1 MTAPP
6 PRADGR
12 LLLEAFRRY
21 LRDHSL
27 PVTQQREAVAAA
39 VFFADRHVSVSDLER
54 ALGDRGEHVGKATV
68 YRTLELLVR
77 AGLIQEHDFGEGFKR
92 YEPLAARGYHEHLI
106 CVRCGRVEEFYGEP
120 LQKLRRQIES
130 HFGFQI
136 VVARTEVG
144 GYCSHC
150 QALRAREV
158 ADAAQEPVQP
168 NSRRPRRGD
177 G

>member
-39 VFFADRHVSVSDLER
+39 VFFADRHVSVGDLEH
-54 ALGDRGEHVGKATV
+54 ALGRQGEHVGKATI

-106 CVRCGRVEEFYGEP
+106 CVRCGSVAEFASERFARMSALIAEEHGFRHHHHRWEIYGICRDC
-120 LQKLRRQIES
+120 QRR
-130 HFGFQI
+130 
-136 VVARTEVG
+136 
-144 GYCSHC
+144 
-150 QALRAREV
+150 
-158 ADAAQEPVQP
+158 DAATLQATTSAHEEPG
-168 NSRRPRRGD
+168 R
-177 G
+177 

>member
-27 PVTQQREAVAAA
+27 PVTQQREAIASA

-54 ALGDRGEHVGKATV
+54 TLAQQQEHVGKATV

-106 CVRCGRVEEFYGEP
+106 CVRCGRVAEFASERFARMSALIAEEHGFRHHHHRWEIYGVCRDC
-120 LQKLRRQIES
+120 QRR
-130 HFGFQI
+130 
-136 VVARTEVG
+136 
-144 GYCSHC
+144 
-150 QALRAREV
+150 
-158 ADAAQEPVQP
+158 DAASPQTTTSAHEEPG
-168 NSRRPRRGD
+168 R
-177 G
+177 

>member
-12 LLLEAFRRY
+12 LLMEAFRRY

-27 PVTQQREAVAAA
+27 PVTQQREAVAGA
-39 VFFADRHVSVSDLER
+39 VFFADRHVSVGDLER
-54 ALGDRGEHVGKATV
+54 ALADRREHVGKATV

-106 CVRCGRVEEFYGEP
+106 CVRCGRVAEFASERLARMSALIAEEHGFRHHHHRWEIYGTCRDC
-120 LQKLRRQIES
+120 QRR
-130 HFGFQI
+130 
-136 VVARTEVG
+136 
-144 GYCSHC
+144 
-150 QALRAREV
+150 
-158 ADAAQEPVQP
+158 DAASLQTTTSAPEEPG
-168 NSRRPRRGD
+168 R
-177 G
+177 